1 MRIAVLR
8 ETAPREQRVALVP
21 ESCKKLIQAG
31 YEVGIES
38 GAGTASG
45 ALDAAYA
52 AVGALVVPDAATL
65 AGSADLLLKVGPP
78 ELRDSG
84 RDEAGWLRPGAIY
97 LGSLMPLRNLA
108 AVRALAERQV
118 TAFSTDAIPR
128 TTRAQAMDT
137 LSSMANIA
145 GYKGVLLAAAQLPKY
160 FPMLMTAAGMV
171 RPARV
176 FVIGAAV
183 AGLQAIATAR
193 RLGATVV
200 ATDVRPEV
208 KEQIESVGAKYVGIE
223 LKEEASAGGGY
234 ARELSDDDKARQREL
249 LAEQVAQ
256 ADVVITT
263 ALIGGVFAPRL
274 VTAEM
279 VRSMRPGAVLVD
291 LAADGGGN
299 CELSRPGET
308 AVVNGV
314 SILAPLNLAAT
325 MPADASLLFSR
336 NLTAFVQA
344 FTKDK
349 AFQLDFN
356 DDIQQGALITH
367 AGEVKHG
374 RTREA
379 LAKEA
384 A

>member
-1 MRIAVLR
+1 MRIGVPK
-8 ETAPREQRVALVP
+8 ETTAGERRVALVP
-21 ESCKKLIQAG
+21 ESGKKLILAG
-31 YEVGIES
+31 YQVSAEA
-38 GAGTASG
+38 GAGAAAG
-45 ALDAAYA
+45 FPDAAY
-52 AVGALVVPDAATL
+52 
-65 AGSADLLLKVGPP
+65 
-78 ELRDSG
+78 R
-84 RDEAGWLRPGAIY
+84 EAGITLETSREAVLGSDLVLQVNPPDPGAIAAMRPAGIY
-97 LGSLMPLRNLA
+97 LGSLMPLRNLP
-108 AVRALAERQV
+108 AVRALAARGV

-145 GYKGVLLAAAQLPKY
+145 GYKGALLAAAELNKY
-160 FPMLMTAAGMV
+160 LPMLMTAAGMV
-171 RPARV
+171 PPARV

-193 RLGATVV
+193 RLGANVF

-223 LKEEASAGGGY
+223 LKEAASAGGGY
-234 ARELSDDDKARQREL
+234 AKELTEDDRVRQREL
-249 LAEQVAQ
+249 LATQCAQ

-308 AVVNGV
+308 VTVHDV
-314 SILAPLNLAAT
+314 TILAPLNLAST
-325 MPADASLLFSR
+325 MPLHASLLFSR

-349 AFQLDFN
+349 AFHLDFT
-356 DDIQQGALITH
+356 DDIQQGAAITH
-367 AGEVKHG
+367 GGEVKHA
-374 RTREA
+374 RTRDA
-379 LAKEA
+379 LQKAGI
-384 A
+384 